1 MSSASGLLDVNVQ
14 TLKEGDVVTNNE
26 TGKHYFVRKTVLSPS
41 LGGGPH
47 GLGDPDDRSLRRLE
61 AEAVIPRLMDER
73 LEKVECRSVLNG

>member
-47 GLGDPDDRSLRRLE
+47 GLG
-61 AEAVIPRLMDER
+61 
-73 LEKVECRSVLNG
+73 